1 VGTRWSAA
9 SLPHGPPARAAG
21 STDGVRVTDERR
33 GRGRRA
39 LVAVLAVG
47 ALLAGAGA
55 YAVADVRGRVPG
67 PLTDDPVPQAY
78 PEVGTAPAAVEPG
91 PWTPGSSAPL
101 DAAAPAPDPAALAAA
116 LGPLLADPALGA
128 RVGASVVDPVDGR
141 ALLDVSGGAVFEPA
155 SVAKVLTGAAALHR
169 LGPDHVLTTTVRRD
183 GADLYLVGGGD
194 LLLGPGAGDPTS
206 VVGRAG
212 LGDLA
217 EQVGAALRTSSTAGV
232 RLHLDDSVLGG
243 LGWGGAATGPGVV
256 PADLAA
262 GYVAPVTGLALDAGR
277 LRRETYAP
285 RVADPGLAAAA
296 TFAEELAR
304 AGVPVVA
311 GPARG
316 RAPEG
321 ASQVGSVAS
330 APLGEVVAHT
340 LASSDNDVA
349 EALSR
354 LVALDAGAA
363 PGFATGG
370 AAVLAAVAELGV
382 PVEGAVLA
390 DGSGLSDGSR
400 LAPRTLTT
408 ALAVAA
414 SDEHPQLRGV
424 LTGLPVAALTGTLAP
439 RFAEPEA
446 AAGRGLVRAKTGSL
460 TGTSSLAGTVVD
472 ADGRLLAFSV
482 MVDAASS
489 TVAARAALDR
499 VAAALAACGC
509 R

>member
-1 VGTRWSAA
+1 MAQQ
-9 SLPHGPPARAAG
+9 
-21 STDGVRVTDERR
+21 RR

-39 LVAVLAVG
+39 LAATAVVLV
-47 ALLAGAGA
+47 LLGAGGT
-55 YAVADVRGRVPG
+55 YAVADVRDRVPG
-67 PLTDDPVPQAY
+67 LLTDDPVPQPY
-78 PEVGTAPAAVEPG
+78 PEVVAAPGAVEPG
-91 PWTPGSSAPL
+91 PWTPGASAPL
-101 DAAAPAPDPAALAAA
+101 DDDAPAPDPQALTAA

-128 RVGASVVDPVDGR
+128 RVGASVVDPADGR
-141 ALLDVSGGAVFEPA
+141 ELLEVSGGAVFEPA
-155 SVAKVLTGAAALHR
+155 SVAKVLTGAAVLHR

-183 GADLYLVGGGD
+183 GDDLYLVGGGD
-194 LLLGPGAGDPTS
+194 LLLGPGPGDPAS

-217 EQVGAALRTSSTAGV
+217 EQVGSALRTSSSAGV
-232 RLHLDDSVLGG
+232 RLHLDDSLFGG
-243 LGWGGAATGPGVV
+243 LGWGGAPTGPGVV

-262 GYVAPVTGLALDAGR
+262 GYVAPVTGLAVDGGR

-285 RVADPGLAAAA
+285 RVPDPGLAAAA
-296 TFAEELAR
+296 TFAEELGR
-304 AGVPVVA
+304 AGVLVVA
-311 GPARG
+311 PPDRARVPEPAT
-316 RAPEG
+316 EV
-321 ASQVGSVAS
+321 ASVDS

-363 PGFATGG
+363 PGFGTGG

-400 LAPRTLTT
+400 LAPRTLTA
-408 ALAVAA
+408 ALAAAA

-439 RFAEPEA
+439 RFAAPESV
-446 AAGRGLVRAKTGSL
+446 AGRGLVRAKTGSL

-472 ADGRLLAFSV
+472 ADGRLLAFTV
-482 MVDAASS
+482 MVDAAPS
-489 TVAARAALDR
+489 TEAARRALDR